1 MWCFKKNNY
10 WLRLTVIIIIKYW
23 INKTKLFPHICSSA
37 FTYCLVKM
45 LNLLNFRR
53 VEPLFFLPEYYI
65 FLIFHKMC
73 SVTYVTVPLK
83 VEIPYY
89 NRPFLAT
96 SCWSLSCARA
106 HTYDPLTLKHS
117 YHFDWTSSLLV
128 KTAIVWW
135 HKKVTNKYWN

>member
-96 SCWSLSCARA
+96 SC
-106 HTYDPLTLKHS
+106 
-117 YHFDWTSSLLV
+117 
-128 KTAIVWW
+128 
-135 HKKVTNKYWN
+135 